1 MADVVTELPAIPSP
15 PPGVWYRSELLCRG
29 VTAYDEGEDLPEE
42 FRRLIVQ
49 VVSVQADLESELVFD
64 SSYFRNFMLAAPTP
78 RSRMRM
84 AKFYAEEVNHGYTFW
99 QIAKGLGIEFSARYF
114 REAKR
119 IRQEAFKKVEDVR
132 SWVELG
138 IVNTLTDR
146 MGVFV
151 FNDMVDSSYL
161 PWARVSARIA
171 KDEAGHAALGTANL
185 RDSIAAGATE
195 EAQMY
200 LQKWYPLA
208 LDMFGRSDSARQWR
222 YIAWGIKRSPNEALR
237 QAWVREVTPI
247 LENLGLRVPAYEHDR
262 KFL

>member
-1 MADVVTELPAIPSP
+1 MTRVAIDLPPIPDAP
-15 PPGVWYRSELLCRG
+15 TGVWYRSELQSAG
-29 VTAYDEGEDLPEE
+29 VNAFDEGDELPPE
-42 FRRLIVQ
+42 FRQLIVQ

-84 AKFYAEEVNHGYTFW
+84 AKFYSEEVNHGYTFW
-99 QIAKGLGIEFSARYF
+99 EIAKGLGVEFSARYF

-119 IRQEAFKKVEDVR
+119 IRQEAFTKVDDVR
-132 SWVELG
+132 DWLELG

-151 FNDMVDSSYL
+151 FKDMITCSYL

-171 KDEAGHAALGTANL
+171 KDEAGHAALGVANL
-185 RDSIAAGATE
+185 RDGIALGGLE
-195 EAQMY
+195 QAQQY
-200 LQKWYPLA
+200 LEKWYPLA
-208 LDMFGRSDSARQWR
+208 LDMFGRSVSARQWR

-237 QAWVREVTPI
+237 QAWVREVNPI
-247 LENLGLRVPAYEHDR
+247 LEDLGLRVPSYDCNR
-262 KFL
+262 KFK